1 MHERESSSSSLDYIA
16 FGCLEATHVLNMLV
30 RPKIKYVEGRTEA
43 LYRLLRYN
51 WGCIIVWVIGCQII
65 WMGLSPEFTNSGVS
79 FILRKH
85 VLLNLEFKK
94 GQSPMVGNLIFI
106 CNRWPYLKKCMTL
119 EPTNGWEPHSNARVK
134 NFLFRRVFATYCA
147 AGVFASHTIGLH
159 TLFMTVSL

>member
-1 MHERESSSSSLDYIA
+1 MKGNHQVRTSLDYIA